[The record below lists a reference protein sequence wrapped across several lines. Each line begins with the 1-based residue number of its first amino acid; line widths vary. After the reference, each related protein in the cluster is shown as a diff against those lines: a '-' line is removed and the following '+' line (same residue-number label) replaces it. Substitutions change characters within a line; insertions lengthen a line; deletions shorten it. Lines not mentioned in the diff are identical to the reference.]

1 MKSMISTFG
10 TLRLLMWI
18 AVSAILF
25 SFSGDIGTDSYKVYL
40 NEKLVL
46 QQYVMRQAATIP
58 TLPLEGAEAGD
69 ELRIYYNHCG
79 KIGTSRNISIKSD
92 ADKKLKDW
100 SFADVSGTDTGMD
113 FKVKDILSLGK
124 TNDKVKIVYTSK
136 EIPEGITLASI
147 ATKDK
152 KTASN

>member
-1 MKSMISTFG
+1 
-10 TLRLLMWI
+10 
-18 AVSAILF
+18 
-25 SFSGDIGTDSYKVYL
+25 
-40 NEKLVL
+40 
-46 QQYVMRQAATIP
+46 MRQAATIP

>member
-1 MKSMISTFG
+1 MKSMISTSS

-25 SFSGDIGTDSYKVYL
+25 SFSGDIGSDSYKVYL
-40 NEKLVL
+40 NDRLVL

-58 TLPLEGAEAGD
+58 VLPLEGAAAGD

-92 ADKKLKDW
+92 EDKKLKDW

-113 FKVKDILSLGK
+113 FQVKDILALCK
-124 TNDKVKIVYTSK
+124 TNDKVNIVYTSK
-136 EIPEGITLASI
+136 EVPGGITLASI

>member
-1 MKSMISTFG
+1 MISTFG